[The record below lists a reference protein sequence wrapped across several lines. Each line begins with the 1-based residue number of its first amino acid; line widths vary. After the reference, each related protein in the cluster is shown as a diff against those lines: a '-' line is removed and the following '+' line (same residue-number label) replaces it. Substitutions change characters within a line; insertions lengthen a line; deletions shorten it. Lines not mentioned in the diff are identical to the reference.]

1 MKSGLR
7 DETDNTI
14 KITRPNFPYVYQA
27 LNQLANEVG
36 EGNYDTYA
44 LSIEWKQD
52 LPVFDFV
59 LKRMPATSRVKMF
72 NSSEEDAA
80 SKRLLANEYCVP
92 QKFFDMLSQFCDN
105 DMG

>member
-7 DETDNTI
+7 GEIDTTI
-14 KITRPNFPYVYQA
+14 KITRRSFPYVYQA

-36 EGNYDTYA
+36 EGGYDTYA
-44 LSIEWKQD
+44 VSPEWKQD

-59 LKRMPATSRVKMF
+59 LKRMPAASRVKMF

-80 SKRLLANEYCVP
+80 SKRLLTNEYCVP
-92 QKFFDMLSQFCDN
+92 QKFFDMLSQFCDGE
-105 DMG
+105 MG